1 MARTR
6 PKPHAIMVA
15 LPYQGHITPFVNL
28 AMKLASKGF
37 VITFAHVE
45 FIHHMLSQS
54 HGSSSEADLFSG
66 ARESGLDIR
75 YTTIDDGFP
84 LEFDRVLHAEEYWES
99 MLRDFPGRVDE
110 FVVNTIQSD
119 PYLAPFLIADTFYTW
134 PAAIAKKYNL
144 LNVSFW
150 TEPALAFSLAY
161 HIGLLK
167 ENGHFPCKEHV
178 EEEISYLPGVESIS
192 TKDLMS
198 NLKEV
203 EIATIVHKVIL
214 KAFGEVKKADFIL
227 HNTIHELESGTLSA
241 LDKIQPNYAVGPINF
256 SKNLATNTV
265 SMSLWSE
272 SDCTHW
278 LESKSPGSVLY
289 VSFGSLVQTSKQV
302 IEEIAY
308 GLLLSEVNFIWVVRA
323 DTVSSADTDALPGGF
338 RDEIKDRGLII
349 PWCNQIMVLSNP
361 AVGGFLTHCG
371 WNSILESMWCGVP
384 MICYPL
390 AYDQP
395 TNRKLVVD
403 DWKIG
408 INLCDQETSID
419 RKEVAKKIKNLI
431 SGPTSEVLK
440 QEINKVRS
448 ILQNALDTNGSSEQN
463 FDQFIKDLKAKLIAT
478 DEEKP
483 II

>member
-1 MARTR
+1 MAQKR
-6 PKPHAIMVA
+6 KPHAIMIPV
-15 LPYQGHITPFVNL
+15 PHQGHINPFIDL
-28 AMKLASKGF
+28 ALKLASKGF
-37 VITFAHVE
+37 VITFVHLE
-45 FIHHMLSQS
+45 FVHHMVSKS
-54 HGSSSEADLFSG
+54 HHSNTTLEADLFSE
-66 ARESGLDIR
+66 ARKSGLDIR
-75 YTTIDDGFP
+75 YATISDGFP
-84 LEFDRVLHAEEYWES
+84 LEFDRGLHLEEFWES
-99 MLRDFPGRVDE
+99 MLLDFPARVDE
-110 FVVNTIQSD
+110 LVAKTIQSD
-119 PYLAPFLIADTFYTW
+119 PYLVPFLVADTLFAWPPTIAD
-134 PAAIAKKYNL
+134 KYNL
-144 LNVSFW
+144 VNVSFW
-150 TEPALAFSLAY
+150 TEPAIVFSLIY
-161 HIGLLK
+161 HSELLREK
-167 ENGHFPCKEHV
+167 GHFPCKEHV

-198 NLKEV
+198 NLKEAD
-203 EIATIVHKVIL
+203 IATIVHKVIL

-323 DTVSSADTDALPGGF
+323 DTVSSADTDALP
-338 RDEIKDRGLII
+338 
-349 PWCNQIMVLSNP
+349 
-361 AVGGFLTHCG
+361 VGGFLTHCG

-408 INLCDQETSID
+408 INLCDQGTSID
-419 RKEVAKKIKNLI
+419 RKDVAKKIKNLI
-431 SGPTSEVLK
+431 SGPVLK

-448 ILQNALDTNGSSEQN
+448 ILQNALDTNGSSEEN